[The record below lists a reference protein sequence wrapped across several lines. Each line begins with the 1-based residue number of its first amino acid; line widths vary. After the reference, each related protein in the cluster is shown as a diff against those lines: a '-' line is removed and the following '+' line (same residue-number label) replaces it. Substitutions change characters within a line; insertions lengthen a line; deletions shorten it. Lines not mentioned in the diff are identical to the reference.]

1 MPAVIE
7 NPTSPLT
14 ATETDLSLLGRFIDT
29 GDPAA
34 FAAIVTRYGN
44 LVFAAS
50 MRILGDQGGAQ
61 DVSQETFYRLMKEPR
76 SVQRSLAGWLHRSA
90 THLALDVRR
99 SEVARRKRERTYG
112 QERPESRVVDST
124 WAEVSPLVDA
134 ALDELEDEDQMLIV
148 RHFLQGTQQADL
160 AAELHLSAATI
171 SRRIKAALAQLH
183 EKLQSR
189 GVRLGLAALAVLLVE
204 GTARPASAAVV
215 AEMAKMHLV
224 ASLRSPAAVAP
235 PARLPSPF
243 KSVNLANPAAPVV
256 NLTAV
261 YWACFG
267 LFAMLTA
274 IVILFWVRVSP
285 APPPAPAASPPPAI
299 HDDR

>member
-7 NPTSPLT
+7 SPTSPLT

-34 FAAIVTRYGN
+34 FAAIVKRHGN
-44 LVFAAS
+44 LVYAAS
-50 MRILGDQGGAQ
+50 LRILGDQGGAQ

-112 QERPESRVVDST
+112 RDRPESRVDDST

-134 ALDELEDEDQMLIV
+134 ALDELEDEDRMLIV

-160 AAELHLSAATI
+160 AAELRLSAATV
-171 SRRIKAALAQLH
+171 SRRIKAALAVLH

-189 GVRLGLAALAVLLVE
+189 GVRLGLAALVVALVE
-204 GTARPASAAVV
+204 ATAKPAPGAFV
-215 AEMAKMHLV
+215 AEMAKMHLL
-224 ASLRSPAAVAP
+224 ASLRSPAVVAP

-243 KSVNLANPAAPVV
+243 KSVNIAKSASPVL

-267 LFAMLTA
+267 LFAGLTA
-274 IVILFWVRVSP
+274 IVIFFWVRVSP
-285 APPPAPAASPPPAI
+285 APPPAPVAPPAVM